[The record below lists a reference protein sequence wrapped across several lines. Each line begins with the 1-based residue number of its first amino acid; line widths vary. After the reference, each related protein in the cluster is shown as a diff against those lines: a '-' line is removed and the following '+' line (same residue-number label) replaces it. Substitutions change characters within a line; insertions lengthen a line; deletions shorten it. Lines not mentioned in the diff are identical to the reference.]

1 MDWVFYSIIAAITVG
16 ISVALFKM
24 PTFKGYSSLHSTFW
38 VNIFSL
44 TVALIVFFAFTDEIP
59 LTTISWY
66 GLIWGVLFAFTTAQQ
81 KILLG
86 RMETNILLPVTS
98 SLSNVLTVF
107 AGIFIFSEQLSG
119 LQYVATLIILLCT
132 FLYSR
137 KKGGLILNRYAV
149 LFGLGIIISSTLGK
163 VVQKTG
169 AVHESIIHF
178 AVYQYIGATI
188 CAFLLVYLFQPSSLK
203 RLHKIEDTWKISLVA
218 GLFMAIAGYAFLL
231 ALASGPLAGVYLIAG
246 AYTFVA
252 ALFGVWL
259 YKEKLTRYK
268 LFLMAL
274 AFIGIILMK
283 IG

>member
-1 MDWVFYSIIAAITVG
+1 M
-16 ISVALFKM
+16 ALFKM

>member
-1 MDWVFYSIIAAITVG
+1 MDWVFYSIIAAVTVG

-66 GLIWGVLFAFTTAQQ
+66 GLLWGVLFAFTTAQQ

-188 CAFLLVYLFQPSSLK
+188 CAFLLVYLFEPFSLK

-274 AFIGIILMK
+274 ACIGIILMK
-283 IG
+283 LG

>member
-44 TVALIVFFAFTDEIP
+44 IVALIVFFVFTDEIS

-66 GLIWGVLFAFTTAQQ
+66 GLLWGVLFALTTAQQ

-86 RMETNILLPVTS
+86 RMETNTLLPVTS

-149 LFGLGIIISSTLGK
+149 LFGLGIIISSTLSK
-163 VVQKTG
+163 VVQKT
-169 AVHESIIHF
+169 AVAHESIIHF

-188 CAFLLVYLFQPSSLK
+188 CALLLVYLFEPSSLK

-218 GLFMAIAGYAFLL
+218 GLFMSIAGYALLL

-268 LFLMAL
+268 LFLMML
-274 AFIGIILMK
+274 ACIGVVLMK
-283 IG
+283 LG